1 MAGGQL
7 SRTQRAR
14 IDTDWKQDRARAQDS
29 ARHRAHAE
37 AAARPGADERPAA
50 ALCWVLGD
58 DSNPGPYPGVVTA
71 WRRLPFGGWSARV
84 TYAIPRPGEDTL
96 LAQQWLPDTQLRGV

>member
-1 MAGGQL
+1 M
-7 SRTQRAR
+7 QRAR
-14 IDTDWKQDRARAQDS
+14 IDGDYKQDRVRAADLAQRK
-29 ARHRAHAE
+29 AAAE

-50 ALCWVLGD
+50 ALCRVLGD
-58 DSNPGPYPGVVTA
+58 DEGSDGPYPGVMTA